1 MRRLLALS
9 AILCALLFFSC
20 DNMSGGGSD
29 SAQQSAPT
37 QTAPASNPTA
47 PSSGQEI
54 YVVFRGSVGVRGALP
69 KEVSANVAALENSIP
84 AGDGCDLQLVSKSAE
99 PGLNVNGTDYYY
111 YVIATPQDSVG
122 NTTVSFDG
130 KGETGE
136 EVDAKFKRGENGIT
150 YELAL
155 KIGKWKIECGIKNK
169 GGAPVLRDITDVIE
183 LTPTDS
189 VINKSFVATPAPDS
203 GNGSVLLYFD
213 LGDAS
218 STIASA
224 VARYKDSEGTEQSKT
239 LVDATTLDP
248 VGPNENL
255 ALKLDSVAPGAYE
268 MAISFYN
275 ATGVMVY
282 QTVQTV
288 NVFGGMKTDTWVSGG
303 GTDAETNLITGD
315 GFIINTDAVNLF
327 KSSTLY
333 VGATGATGAKAPND
347 ANEGSAYAPFEHL
360 QKAFDTIAANGS
372 GTADYKIY
380 VCGTVTTNAELS
392 SSVNGK
398 ARSLTVEGFALTT
411 GGAEPTD
418 TLCGE
423 GAGKGPVLTISSSV
437 PVTVKNLVIKNG
449 SANGSE
455 DQNSRGG
462 GINAKT
468 GSNLTLDGGAI
479 IENNYASQRGGGV
492 ACAGTLAIKNCKI
505 RNNEAGY
512 YGGGLFCEAAS
523 GSDSIAAKIGNSSA
537 LIEKNKVTDS
547 SESWIGFGGGVYVG
561 NKTTLEMTAGTIEGN
576 SAVHGGGGI
585 RISGTDAKF
594 NMGGSAKICGNTA
607 DQQGGGVDSDHIFN
621 MTGGE
626 ISQNTSPMGGAVA
639 STGESFSISGS
650 AKIPYGVTKNGATE
664 TGFGKND
671 VGLFS
676 DACVVVAGSFTSSG
690 TVATL
695 TPINKNRGTAVLK
708 KSSGEITADDCGHF
722 GISSLGFN
730 IKKSKQTDHLD
741 LGVLSAPIYV
751 SEKSGA
757 EDGSNEE
764 GTQTHPFKTLAYAV
778 SKLSGGE
785 PDTIFIDGNLTA
797 NQSIPSTFTA
807 SNCSSLTIMGANNLE
822 NGQIKDKDNP
832 TDAIAIPSDGSGTA
846 LTINSAVP
854 ITIFNLKITG
864 GKVGGI
870 KIEGSDTSR
879 LNVTLKDMLITGNSN
894 TGNGMGLYASY
905 ADVTMQS
912 GSISGN
918 SGTYTGSHG
927 GVALDHSS
935 KFFMYGGKVSGNTA
949 KQFGGNLY
957 LNGSSEFIL
966 NDGEISGG
974 LVESSTTEVSGGGAW
989 IDGSSTLTMKGGEI
1003 KGNKTNYKG
1012 SSSSSKSQGGGV
1024 YVATGTFDMQGG
1036 KMSGNQTVSTMG
1048 NVLGGAVIVQSGGTL
1063 KLSGTACIQYE
1074 NDNKHDVY
1082 LRYGK
1087 TVTVDSFTGDAPTV
1101 AAITLEYWTRKT
1113 NYLSSSN
1120 VITPALT
1127 GKFVLTKDD
1136 AGWNKEI
1143 ESTYKKTAYIDSPI
1157 YVASSDETDDTRK
1170 VCSAAPA
1177 SGNTGLKNKPYATI
1191 AAALADSAL
1200 SQVDNTI
1207 TIDGTLKGVQTTG
1220 DSVTASSV
1228 TIKGYDTNATINGNA
1243 SGSAL
1248 TIAAAKTFTVQQ
1260 LNITGGSATQGGGI
1274 NITAAAT
1281 VNLNSGAKIYGNA
1294 TKTPGSGYGGGVY
1307 VCSGATLNINNGSE
1321 IYSNTALSGDYCSGG
1336 GVFSEG
1342 TVNVKTGSKLY
1353 KNSAKNGGAIYNVG
1367 SLVMSGGTIGGSA
1380 DDKNTA
1386 KYGGGINNASGK
1398 EVTISGGEL
1407 SYNSATDDSGE
1418 QVCGGAIL
1426 NYGKITISDAATIS
1440 YNTASETNTTSGSA
1454 KGGGISNWY
1463 GGELIISGAVTMN
1476 GNETSASAAGY
1487 ASQGGA
1493 IYNYGTLTMSNGT
1506 IGASGA
1512 LNVVKGQGKQG
1523 GAIYQR
1529 GTFNISGSATIFPGS
1544 QTSNDVYLESEK
1556 TITINADY
1564 TGSGNNGSSKM
1575 FVTPSAWTRGLAILG
1590 GAKLTTT
1597 NKGYFSIPDT
1607 DWSVVTTGSAGALTG
1622 YINADI
1628 YVSSSGSDSYTG
1640 ASLLKAFKTIAAA
1653 AKVCNSYKNEIKV
1666 SGTFNMSQ
1674 EIPTDVTAS
1683 SITLTGIN
1691 SAKIDTTESKD
1702 AFTVAKALTLT
1713 ITDITFKGATTTNKA
1728 GINISNSSADVRLGS
1743 GVKVEGNYNGI
1754 SNSGKLCL
1762 YGDAMVGKNVDGLPT
1777 AANNAGNSFY
1787 GIKNNSG
1794 QLWIGY
1800 SEPAADKADTSFSG
1814 GVKKNWN
1821 RGIYIGSGTAYISK
1835 GAISFNAGGGIDNEG
1850 NLTISGGNIDNN
1862 KTTNGGGIFNG
1873 GTLTISGNA
1882 TINSNEATSSG
1893 GGIYHNSSYLL
1904 TISGGE
1910 ISSNTGSGITV
1921 ASSSN
1926 HYIVMTGGK
1935 ICKNTGRGVYLNSK
1949 STFVMS
1955 GSASI
1960 GDSTNSSSGNTGG
1973 GLHTSGGNVYLGYTY
1988 NNGTISAI
1996 SGSMTGGIFYNSAA
2010 DGGGMY
2016 IASGSS
2022 VYLAAGTISGN
2033 SSTSNGGA
2041 IYHAGAGLHIKGS
2054 ASLPCTGA
2062 HQNDVYLAK
2071 VSSVLK
2077 QITVDGALG
2086 GTGTVA
2092 TITPEEYDNSYQAIS
2107 LGAGAS
2113 DITLVQAKSRFVIT
2127 DNITT
2132 DSFIWGLSSSGKLY
2146 KGKSAAQAIAAIS
2159 SLSGTG
2165 NTLELTGP
2173 LSKDEVTSITTALK
2187 NSSDTT
2193 LRVKLDLSGC
2203 DLPEGLAVA
2212 AFSSCGRYSEIILPE
2227 GLTEL
2232 PNNCFLE
2239 SSNITKVTLPST
2251 LTKLGTRTFYDVNAD
2266 IILRDGCTAFK
2277 QQNGAI
2283 YSTNGKKLYLF
2294 TNRQT
2299 ANTSFQVPNTV
2310 EEIDEC
2316 AFDGSINLKTVTF
2329 QTNSKLSKIG
2339 WGAFRDCSGLT
2350 SVTLPAVSPITLGQ
2364 SIFIRCKSLT
2374 TFTIP
2379 NGWESIPY
2387 GTFDYC
2393 TNLQSVV
2400 IPTSVTRVSM
2410 DCFDQCTSL
2419 TSVKY
2424 RGSETQWNAI
2434 SINENNNSYFINA
2447 PKTYNYTGS

>member
-1 MRRLLALS
+1 MRRLFVPAAVLSVFALLFALS
-9 AILCALLFFSC
+9 FFSC

-29 SAQQSAPT
+29 YAPQSAPT

-84 AGDGCDLQLVSKSAE
+84 AGDGSDLQLVSKSAE

-136 EVDAKFKRGENGIT
+136 EADAKFKRGSNGIT

-239 LVDATTLDP
+239 LDDATTLDP
-248 VGPNENL
+248 VGPSGNL

-288 NVFGGMKTDTWVSGG
+288 NVLGGMKTDTWVSGG

-315 GFIINTDAVNLF
+315 GFIITTAAVNIF
-327 KSSTLY
+327 KSTYLY
-333 VGATGATGAKAPND
+333 VGATGASGAKTPSD
-347 ANEGSAYAPFEHL
+347 SNEGSAMAPFANL
-360 QKAFDTIAANGS
+360 QKAIDTIAATGS
-372 GTADYKIY
+372 DSADYKVY
-380 VCGTVTTNAELS
+380 VCGTVKGNATLAS
-392 SSVNGK
+392 GLDSK
-398 ARSLTVEGFALTT
+398 ARSISIEGLNQPESGQSPTDAIAGGKIHLG
-411 GGAEPTD
+411 GGAY
-418 TLCGE
+418 TL
-423 GAGKGPVLTISSSV
+423 SSV
-437 PVTVKNLVIKNG
+437 LDVETSVPISIKG
-449 SANGSE
+449 IKIIKDSDAST
-455 DQNSRGG
+455 SRGLQ
-462 GINAKT
+462 INAENAKV
-468 GSNLTLDGGAI
+468 TLLGGTEISGHEIGNISA
-479 IENNYASQRGGGV
+479 GGV
-492 ACAGTLAIKNCKI
+492 DVVSGTLFIKGAKISGNIAGT
-505 RNNEAGY
+505 
-512 YGGGLFCEAAS
+512 
-523 GSDSIAAKIGNSSA
+523 D
-537 LIEKNKVTDS
+537 
-547 SESWIGFGGGVYVG
+547 GGGVYVHENAGVEMSSGEISG
-561 NKTTLEMTAGTIEGN
+561 NTAGGSSGLGAGVYLSANSSFEMTGGSVSGNNAAKAGGGIFISNGAQASFSGGSLSQNTASGSSGTGGGAVYVGASASFKMSGSANIPYGDAKGSNDVYLNATDSDKAMIEVDGVFSYLASAQKAATITPKTWERNVQVLKSSSPLINAASVKFFAISDDDFDIIPSSDNKWGTLTAPIFVAGATGRRVCTKAG
-576 SAVHGGGGI
+576 SHDAVTGTKNDPFCNVSMAFPMLSGGGKQTIYVDGTVEQSNTLNYIASGVCSELTIKGWSDGEHPAINDDGTPYNKIIGGGPGSHIFNIWITTPIKIENLHITGASNGYNDYGCGGGI
-585 RISGTDAKF
+585 RMIDGAKLTLASGALVSG
-594 NMGGSAKICGNTA
+594 NSAAYK
-607 DQQGGGVDSDHIFN
+607 GGGVYLKGSGTKLTMKAGSKVCGNSLTQNYNDGDNSGGAGVYVGDSAEFVLEGGEVSDNTIGDKLGGAGVYVASGATLT
-621 MTGGE
+621 MTGGKIAE
-626 ISQNTSPMGGAVA
+626 NKIASTAESVSIEGGAVYCA
-639 STGESFSISGS
+639 GTFNISGS
-650 AKIPYGVTKNGATE
+650 ANIPYGITTKIGSETTTTRGA
-664 TGFGKND
+664 GYN
-671 VGLFS
+671 
-676 DACVVVAGSFTSSG
+676 
-690 TVATL
+690 
-695 TPINKNRGTAVLK
+695 
-708 KSSGEITADDCGHF
+708 
-722 GISSLGFN
+722 
-730 IKKSKQTDHLD
+730 
-741 LGVLSAPIYV
+741 
-751 SEKSGA
+751 
-757 EDGSNEE
+757 
-764 GTQTHPFKTLAYAV
+764 
-778 SKLSGGE
+778 
-785 PDTIFIDGNLTA
+785 
-797 NQSIPSTFTA
+797 
-807 SNCSSLTIMGANNLE
+807 
-822 NGQIKDKDNP
+822 
-832 TDAIAIPSDGSGTA
+832 
-846 LTINSAVP
+846 
-854 ITIFNLKITG
+854 
-864 GKVGGI
+864 
-870 KIEGSDTSR
+870 
-879 LNVTLKDMLITGNSN
+879 
-894 TGNGMGLYASY
+894 
-905 ADVTMQS
+905 
-912 GSISGN
+912 
-918 SGTYTGSHG
+918 
-927 GVALDHSS
+927 
-935 KFFMYGGKVSGNTA
+935 
-949 KQFGGNLY
+949 
-957 LNGSSEFIL
+957 
-966 NDGEISGG
+966 
-974 LVESSTTEVSGGGAW
+974 
-989 IDGSSTLTMKGGEI
+989 
-1003 KGNKTNYKG
+1003 
-1012 SSSSSKSQGGGV
+1012 
-1024 YVATGTFDMQGG
+1024 
-1036 KMSGNQTVSTMG
+1036 
-1048 NVLGGAVIVQSGGTL
+1048 
-1063 KLSGTACIQYE
+1063 
-1074 NDNKHDVY
+1074 DVY
-1082 LRYGK
+1082 LPAGK
-1087 TVTVDSFTGDAPTV
+1087 TVTIADDLSLPDGASSNAT
-1101 AAITLEYWTRKT
+1101 ITLPEFKRKT
-1113 NYLSSSN
+1113 KFLSAATDDLITDNKDKIALAADDGGWDKDNLEESSKYYA
-1120 VITPALT
+1120 I
-1127 GKFVLTKDD
+1127 
-1136 AGWNKEI
+1136 
-1143 ESTYKKTAYIDSPI
+1143 IDSPI
-1157 YVASSDETDDTRK
+1157 YVVDANDPDDSNKTRPVGFNRGK
-1170 VCSAAPA
+1170 VAGA
-1177 SGNTGLKNKPYATI
+1177 TGTKKSPYASI
-1191 AAALADSAL
+1191 AAALGCADLAL
-1200 SQVDNTI
+1200 ADNTI
-1207 TIDGTLKGVQTTG
+1207 TVAGTLNATQTTG

-1243 SGSAL
+1243 GGSAL
-1248 TIAAAKTFTVQQ
+1248 TIAAAKTFTIQQ
-1260 LNITGGSATQGGGI
+1260 LNITGGSTSQGGGI

-1353 KNSAKNGGAIYNVG
+1353 KNSAKNGGAIYNLG
-1367 SLVMSGGTIGGSA
+1367 TLAMSGGTIGGSA

-1564 TGSGNNGSSKM
+1564 TGSGNNDSSKM

-1640 ASLLKAFKTIAAA
+1640 ASLSKAFKTIAAA

-1762 YGDAMVGKNVDGLPT
+1762 YGDAIVGKNVDGLP
-1777 AANNAGNSFY
+1777 AADNNAGNSFY

-1800 SEPAADKADTSFSG
+1800 TEPAADKADTSFSG

-1882 TINSNEATSSG
+1882 TINSNQATSSG
-1893 GGIYHNSSYLL
+1893 GGIYHNSTGLL

-1935 ICKNTGRGVYLNSK
+1935 ICKNTGRGIFLNSK

-1960 GDSTNSSSGNTGG
+1960 GDSSNNSSGNAGG

-1988 NNGTISAI
+1988 NNGTISPV
-1996 SGSMTGGIFYNSAA
+1996 SGSMTGGIFYNSASE
-2010 DGGGMY
+2010 GGGMY

-2041 IYHAGAGLHIKGS
+2041 IYHVGAGLHIKGS
-2054 ASLPCTGA
+2054 VSLPCTGA
-2062 HQNDVYLAK
+2062 KQNDIYLAEE
-2071 VSSVLK
+2071 SSALK
-2077 QITVDGALG
+2077 QITVDGSLG
-2086 GTGTVA
+2086 GSGAVA
-2092 TITPEEYDNSYQAIS
+2092 TITPANYASTTQVVKVSGSVTLAQAAPRFAVNPDGSTEYTINTAD
-2107 LGAGAS
+2107 
-2113 DITLVQAKSRFVIT
+2113 
-2127 DNITT
+2127 
-2132 DSFIWGLSSSGKLY
+2132 GKL
-2146 KGKSAAQAIAAIS
+2146 KKAA
-2159 SLSGTG
+2159 
-2165 NTLELTGP
+2165 LTVA
-2173 LSKDEVTSITTALK
+2173 DITTAAQIYGPYEEEFQH
-2187 NSSDTT
+2187 
-2193 LRVKLDLSGC
+2193 SGTSMASVN
-2203 DLPEGLAVA
+2203 L
-2212 AFSSCGRYSEIILPE
+2212 
-2227 GLTEL
+2227 
-2232 PNNCFLE
+2232 
-2239 SSNITKVTLPST
+2239 ST
-2251 LTKLGTRTFYDVNAD
+2251 LQGKLIFFRLAN
-2266 IILRDGCTAFK
+2266 
-2277 QQNGAI
+2277 NGDCEDC
-2283 YSTNGKKLYLF
+2283 YGVL
-2294 TNRQT
+2294 
-2299 ANTSFQVPNTV
+2299 SFQN
-2310 EEIDEC
+2310 
-2316 AFDGSINLKTVTF
+2316 
-2329 QTNSKLSKIG
+2329 
-2339 WGAFRDCSGLT
+2339 
-2350 SVTLPAVSPITLGQ
+2350 
-2364 SIFIRCKSLT
+2364 LT
-2374 TFTIP
+2374 TSSVGYSFKRFKDGTMDIDVPSGTITFSDYDEFP
-2379 NGWESIPY
+2379 GESIAI
-2387 GTFDYC
+2387 GLSASFDSVEISCDEMANGDVFIDKSGSNFTFSAGMC
-2393 TNLQSVV
+2393 
-2400 IPTSVTRVSM
+2400 
-2410 DCFDQCTSL
+2410 
-2419 TSVKY
+2419 
-2424 RGSETQWNAI
+2424 G
-2434 SINENNNSYFINA
+2434 NSYESGYPDWAGYYIL
-2447 PKTYNYTGS
+2447 SQ